1 MKVAVILRKKYGKR
15 AVELISKKFQVVTYR
30 IPDELPEIIDEP
42 EEIELPDEIFDA
54 DIILSYA
61 LHPDVN
67 HELVRRAE
75 GKKVKAIILPGGAK
89 SGSRAQLKELGE
101 KYGVKVMWEDVCCA
115 TPYIQDEDISE
126 FFAEFGLPEFE
137 VVVENGKIMDV
148 KVKRAAICG
157 STYFVAENLK
167 GMSID
172 EAPTKAG
179 YFTQIYPCF
188 ATRGIDGKIHQAA
201 NIHKRQIEKAIERA
215 KEGHRE
221 LL

>member
-1 MKVAVILRKKYGKR
+1 MKVAVILRKKYGRR
-15 AVELISKKFQVVTYR
+15 AVEQISKNFQVVTHR

-54 DIILSYA
+54 DMILSYA

-67 HELVRRAE
+67 YELVRRAE
-75 GKKVKAIILPGGAK
+75 GKNVRAIILPGGAK
-89 SGSRAQLKELGE
+89 SGSRAQLRELGE
-101 KYGVKVMWEDVCCA
+101 RHGVKVIWEDVCCA

-126 FFAEFGLPEFE
+126 FFAEFGLPEFD
-137 VVVENGKIMDV
+137 VIVEDGRIKDV

-157 STYFVAENLK
+157 STYFVAESIK
-167 GMSID
+167 GMDVS

-188 ATRGIDGKIHQAA
+188 ASRGIDGKIHQAA
-201 NIHKRQIEKAIERA
+201 NIHKKQVERAIQRA
-215 KEGHRE
+215 KEEHQG
-221 LL
+221 

>member
-67 HELVRRAE
+67 YEIIKRAE
-75 GKKVKAIILPGGAK
+75 NRNVKAVILPGGAK

-101 KYGVKVMWEDVCCA
+101 LHGVNVIWEDVCCA
-115 TPYIQDEDISE
+115 TPYIQDKDLSE
-126 FFAEFGLPEFE
+126 FFAEFGLPEFD
-137 VVVENGKIMDV
+137 VIVEDGKIKDV

-157 STYFVAENLK
+157 STYFVAESLK
-167 GMSID
+167 GLSID

-188 ATRGIDGKIHQAA
+188 ASRGINGKIHQAA

-215 KEGHRE
+215 KERRQE
-221 LL
+221 

>member
-67 HELVRRAE
+67 YEIIKRAE
-75 GKKVKAIILPGGAK
+75 NRNVKAVILPGGAK

-101 KYGVKVMWEDVCCA
+101 LHGVKVIWEDVCCA
-115 TPYIQDEDISE
+115 TPYIQDKDLSE
-126 FFAEFGLPEFE
+126 FFAEFGLPEFD
-137 VVVENGKIMDV
+137 VIVEDGKIKDV

-157 STYFVAENLK
+157 STYFVAESLK
-167 GMSID
+167 GLSID

-188 ATRGIDGKIHQAA
+188 ASRGIDGKIHQAA

-215 KEGHRE
+215 KERRQE
-221 LL
+221 